1 METVPNYPYLSEGS
15 RDRVLTSD
23 TYTVIGDREK
33 APGYDEWK
41 TAQTLH
47 SSAQTESQLERE
59 LIRVLR
65 AQGYEYLPRLTDE
78 AALIRNLREQ
88 LERLNTRPEEGAY
101 GPNSGFHFSDEEFD
115 RLLNRHIARYNDG
128 ILEKAKLIQ
137 EERRINFYLDDGTP
151 RNIILIDAVNPARNR
166 MQVINQ
172 YRVPDDQGK
181 TLNRYDVTI
190 LINGLP
196 LVHIELK
203 RRSISIR
210 RAFQQIERY
219 QGEGF

>member
-65 AQGYEYLPRLTDE
+65 AQGYEYLPR
-78 AALIRNLREQ
+78 RRCLRPQ
-88 LERLNTRPEEGAY
+88 
-101 GPNSGFHFSDEEFD
+101 
-115 RLLNRHIARYNDG
+115 
-128 ILEKAKLIQ
+128 
-137 EERRINFYLDDGTP
+137 
-151 RNIILIDAVNPARNR
+151 
-166 MQVINQ
+166 
-172 YRVPDDQGK
+172 
-181 TLNRYDVTI
+181 
-190 LINGLP
+190 
-196 LVHIELK
+196 
-203 RRSISIR
+203 
-210 RAFQQIERY
+210 
-219 QGEGF
+219 